1 MGSSFSHNNSLKT
14 RLNNSVFSGVKP
26 LGVRSVQH
34 CVIMKPEGLNPS
46 RPRGNAGCV
55 GLRLEGATMENKT
68 ISLTDEIYSE
78 LVDGLKTGLGWTQFL
93 AKHGASKGPLYNAV
107 GRFFNDL
114 EPKVRVLNEVQA
126 QLDQAGLKL
135 NQLNQEISETDK
147 AVQTKNHELALLE
160 EKENTLKKQTEV
172 LESKLDQKSAPL
184 KRLQELEK
192 LGFGEER
199 LKALCATLTEIGTRR
214 GLKRDAAVNTFFS
227 DLKDY
232 DAKTGFEQEIQR
244 LETIIRTKTLEA
256 EKWQAEADSLS
267 RRHKDLSE
275 AITAVQSLTKH
286 GVKVEQV
293 VSWNSIVTKLGGPEE
308 LQDKLGQYKAMSD
321 LLVARKKEIEDCDKK
336 VIELGAQIKA
346 LNERKM
352 EIEGA
357 IKSLSSSGVKEIAKV
372 SDKAMAVLKSLSNDG
387 GKEITK
393 VSGKAVTGL
402 KSLSDSGVKKI
413 AKVSDKIYAEQ
424 NARNITMLDQFEA
437 LNAKAIEVG
446 RQVGAV
452 QEQTKK
458 DIGARAILK
467 LLQNPSSVS
476 YEEYCPLVLV
486 LLKATSVWVNTN
498 KSKFSFP
505 SLIDKNL
512 EGLIGYLGGS

>member
-1 MGSSFSHNNSLKT
+1 MNNKD
-14 RLNNSVFSGVKP
+14 
-26 LGVRSVQH
+26 
-34 CVIMKPEGLNPS
+34 
-46 RPRGNAGCV
+46 
-55 GLRLEGATMENKT
+55 
-68 ISLTDEIYSE
+68 ISLTDEIYAE

-192 LGFGEER
+192 LGFGLEK

-214 GLKRDAAVNTFFS
+214 GLKRDETVSKFFAE
-227 DLKDY
+227 LKDY
-232 DAKTGFEQEIQR
+232 DAKTGFDQEIQR

-275 AITAVQSLTKH
+275 AITTAQSLIKQ
-286 GVKVEQV
+286 GVKIEQIV
-293 VSWNSIVTKLGGPEE
+293 AWHGIVSKLGGPEE

-321 LLVARKKEIEDCDKK
+321 LLVARKMEIEDSDKK
-336 VIELGAQIKA
+336 ITELSAQIKA
-346 LNERKM
+346 LNEQKV

-372 SDKAMAVLKSLSNDG
+372 SDKA
-387 GKEITK
+387 
-393 VSGKAVTGL
+393 VTGL
-402 KSLSDSGVKKI
+402 KSLSDSGVKEI

-476 YEEYCPLVLV
+476 YEEYCPVVFV
-486 LLKATSVWVNTN
+486 LLKSTSVWANIN
-498 KSKFSFP
+498 KSRFHYP
-505 SLIDKNL
+505 SLIDKSL
-512 EGLIGYLGGS
+512 EDLIGYLGG

>member
-1 MGSSFSHNNSLKT
+1 
-14 RLNNSVFSGVKP
+14 
-26 LGVRSVQH
+26 
-34 CVIMKPEGLNPS
+34 
-46 RPRGNAGCV
+46 
-55 GLRLEGATMENKT
+55 MENKT
-68 ISLTDEIYSE
+68 VSLTDEIYAE

-160 EKENTLKKQTEV
+160 EKGNTLKKQTEV

-321 LLVARKKEIEDCDKK
+321 LLVAREKEIEDSDKK
-336 VIELGAQIKA
+336 ITELSAQIKA
-346 LNERKM
+346 LNEQKV

-357 IKSLSSSGVKEIAKV
+357 IKSLSSSGVKEITKV
-372 SDKAMAVLKSLSNDG
+372 SD
-387 GKEITK
+387 
-393 VSGKAVTGL
+393 KAVTGL
-402 KSLSDSGVKKI
+402 KSLSDSGVKEI

-424 NARNITMLDQFEA
+424 NARNIAILEQFEA

>member
-1 MGSSFSHNNSLKT
+1 MNNKD
-14 RLNNSVFSGVKP
+14 
-26 LGVRSVQH
+26 
-34 CVIMKPEGLNPS
+34 
-46 RPRGNAGCV
+46 
-55 GLRLEGATMENKT
+55 
-68 ISLTDEIYSE
+68 ISLTDEIYQA
-78 LVDGLKTGLGWTQFL
+78 LVDGLKTGLDYTHLL
-93 AKHGASKGPLYNAV
+93 AQYGASKGPFYNAL
-107 GRFFNDL
+107 GRFSHDM
-114 EPKVRVLNEVQA
+114 EPKVRELGEVQA
-126 QLDQAGLKL
+126 SLDDAGLRLDQLDR
-135 NQLNQEISETDK
+135 EISEADK
-147 AVQTKNHELALLE
+147 AIQAKNHGLALLE

-199 LKALCATLTEIGTRR
+199 LKVLTTTLAQMGTKR
-214 GLKRDAAVNTFFS
+214 GLKRDEAVNTFFAE
-227 DLKDY
+227 LKDY
-232 DAKTGFEQEIQR
+232 DAIQGFTQELQR

-321 LLVARKKEIEDCDKK
+321 LLVAREKEIEDSDKK
-336 VIELGAQIKA
+336 ITELSAQIKA
-346 LNERKM
+346 LNEQKV

-357 IKSLSSSGVKEIAKV
+357 IKSLSSSGVKEITKV
-372 SDKAMAVLKSLSNDG
+372 SD
-387 GKEITK
+387 
-393 VSGKAVTGL
+393 KAVTGL
-402 KSLSDSGVKKI
+402 KSLSDSGVKEI

-424 NARNITMLDQFEA
+424 NARNIAILEQFEA

-486 LLKATSVWVNTN
+486 LLKSTSVWANIN
-498 KSKFSFP
+498 KSRFYYP
-505 SLIDKNL
+505 SLIDKSL
-512 EGLIGYLGGS
+512 EDLIGYLGG

>member
-1 MGSSFSHNNSLKT
+1 MNNKD
-14 RLNNSVFSGVKP
+14 
-26 LGVRSVQH
+26 
-34 CVIMKPEGLNPS
+34 
-46 RPRGNAGCV
+46 
-55 GLRLEGATMENKT
+55 
-68 ISLTDEIYSE
+68 ISLTDEIYAE

-192 LGFGEER
+192 LSFGEEK

-214 GLKRDAAVNTFFS
+214 GLKRDEAVNTFFAE
-227 DLKDY
+227 LKDY

-275 AITAVQSLTKH
+275 AITTAQSLIKQ
-286 GVKVEQV
+286 GVKIEQIV
-293 VSWNSIVTKLGGPEE
+293 AWHGIVSKLGGPEE

-321 LLVARKKEIEDCDKK
+321 LLVARKKEIEDSDKK
-336 VIELGAQIKA
+336 ITELSAQIKA
-346 LNERKM
+346 LNEQKV

-357 IKSLSSSGVKEIAKV
+357 IKSLSSSGV
-372 SDKAMAVLKSLSNDG
+372 
-387 GKEITK
+387 
-393 VSGKAVTGL
+393 
-402 KSLSDSGVKKI
+402 
-413 AKVSDKIYAEQ
+413 
-424 NARNITMLDQFEA
+424 
-437 LNAKAIEVG
+437 
-446 RQVGAV
+446 
-452 QEQTKK
+452 
-458 DIGARAILK
+458 
-467 LLQNPSSVS
+467 
-476 YEEYCPLVLV
+476 
-486 LLKATSVWVNTN
+486 
-498 KSKFSFP
+498 
-505 SLIDKNL
+505 
-512 EGLIGYLGGS
+512 

>member
-1 MGSSFSHNNSLKT
+1 MNNKD
-14 RLNNSVFSGVKP
+14 
-26 LGVRSVQH
+26 
-34 CVIMKPEGLNPS
+34 
-46 RPRGNAGCV
+46 
-55 GLRLEGATMENKT
+55 
-68 ISLTDEIYSE
+68 ISLTDEIYAE

-192 LGFGEER
+192 LSFGEEK

-214 GLKRDAAVNTFFS
+214 GLKRDETVSKFFAE
-227 DLKDY
+227 LKDY

-275 AITAVQSLTKH
+275 AITTAQSLIKQ
-286 GVKVEQV
+286 GVKIEQIV
-293 VSWNSIVTKLGGPEE
+293 AWHGIVSKLGGPEE

-321 LLVARKKEIEDCDKK
+321 LLVARKKEIEDSDKK
-336 VIELGAQIKA
+336 ITELSAQIKA
-346 LNERKM
+346 LNEQKV

-372 SDKAMAVLKSLSNDG
+372 SDKA
-387 GKEITK
+387 
-393 VSGKAVTGL
+393 VTGL
-402 KSLSDSGVKKI
+402 KSLSDSGVKEI

-476 YEEYCPLVLV
+476 YEEYCPVVLV
-486 LLKATSVWVNTN
+486 LLKSTSVWANIN
-498 KSKFSFP
+498 KSRFHYP
-505 SLIDKNL
+505 SLIDKSL
-512 EGLIGYLGGS
+512 EDLIGYLGG

>member
-34 CVIMKPEGLNPS
+34 RVIMKPEGLNPS

-192 LGFGEER
+192 FGFGEER

-214 GLKRDAAVNTFFS
+214 GLKRDAAVDTFFS

-275 AITAVQSLTKH
+275 AVTAVQSLTKH

-321 LLVARKKEIEDCDKK
+321 LLVARKKEIEDSDKK
-336 VIELGAQIKA
+336 ITELSAQIKA
-346 LNERKM
+346 LNEQKV

-357 IKSLSSSGVKEIAKV
+357 IKSLSSSGVKEITKV
-372 SDKAMAVLKSLSNDG
+372 SD
-387 GKEITK
+387 
-393 VSGKAVTGL
+393 KAVTGL
-402 KSLSDSGVKKI
+402 KSLSDSGVKEI

>member
-1 MGSSFSHNNSLKT
+1 MESKT
-14 RLNNSVFSGVKP
+14 V
-26 LGVRSVQH
+26 
-34 CVIMKPEGLNPS
+34 
-46 RPRGNAGCV
+46 
-55 GLRLEGATMENKT
+55 
-68 ISLTDEIYSE
+68 SLTDEIYQA
-78 LVDGLKTGLGWTQFL
+78 LMDGLKTGELASKLEWTAFI
-93 AKHGASKGPLYNAV
+93 AKHSASKGPLYNAID
-107 GRFFNDL
+107 RFFHDMG
-114 EPKVRVLNEVQA
+114 PKVQELNEVQA
-126 QLDQAGLKL
+126 SLNQAGLRL
-135 NQLNQEISETDK
+135 DQLDREVSEADK
-147 AVQTKNHELALLE
+147 AIQAKKHDLALLE

-172 LESKLDQKSAPL
+172 LESNLEQQSAPL
-184 KRLQELEK
+184 ERLQELDK

-199 LKALCATLTEIGTRR
+199 LKVLTTTLTQMGTKR
-214 GLKRDAAVNTFFS
+214 GLKRDEAVNTFFAE
-227 DLKDY
+227 LKDY
-232 DAKTGFEQEIQR
+232 DAIQGFTQELQR
-244 LETIIRTKTLEA
+244 LETVIRTKTLEA
-256 EKWQAEADSLS
+256 EKSQAEADSLS

-321 LLVARKKEIEDCDKK
+321 LLVARKKEIEDSDKK
-336 VIELGAQIKA
+336 ITELSAQIKA
-346 LNERKM
+346 LNEQKV

-357 IKSLSSSGVKEIAKV
+357 IKSLSSSGVKEITKV
-372 SDKAMAVLKSLSNDG
+372 SD
-387 GKEITK
+387 
-393 VSGKAVTGL
+393 KAVTGL
-402 KSLSDSGVKKI
+402 KSLSDSGVKEI
-413 AKVSDKIYAEQ
+413 TKVSDKAVTGLRSLSDSGVKEITKVSDKTYAEQ
-424 NARNITMLDQFEA
+424 NARNITMLEQFEA

-486 LLKATSVWVNTN
+486 LLKSTSVWANIN
-498 KSKFSFP
+498 KSKFNYP

-512 EGLIGYLGGS
+512 QEVIGYLGGS

>member
-1 MGSSFSHNNSLKT
+1 
-14 RLNNSVFSGVKP
+14 
-26 LGVRSVQH
+26 
-34 CVIMKPEGLNPS
+34 
-46 RPRGNAGCV
+46 
-55 GLRLEGATMENKT
+55 MENKT
-68 ISLTDEIYSE
+68 ISLTDEIYAE
-78 LVDGLKTGLGWTQFL
+78 LVDGLKTGSDWTHFL
-93 AKHGASKGPLYNAV
+93 AEYGTSKGPLYNAF
-107 GRFFNDL
+107 GRFQRDM
-114 EPKVRVLNEVQA
+114 EPKVRAFGEVQTK
-126 QLDQAGLKL
+126 LDEAGLKL

-160 EKENTLKKQTEV
+160 EKGNTLKKQTEV

-184 KRLQELEK
+184 KRLQGLEN
-192 LGFGEER
+192 LGFGEEK
-199 LKALCATLTEIGTRR
+199 LKALCATLAEIGTRR
-214 GLKRDAAVNTFFS
+214 GLKRDEAVNTFFAE
-227 DLKDY
+227 LKDY

-321 LLVARKKEIEDCDKK
+321 LLVARKKEIEDSDKK
-336 VIELGAQIKA
+336 ITELSAQIKA
-346 LNERKM
+346 LNEQKV

-357 IKSLSSSGVKEIAKV
+357 IKSLSSSGVKEITKV
-372 SDKAMAVLKSLSNDG
+372 SD
-387 GKEITK
+387 
-393 VSGKAVTGL
+393 KAVTGL
-402 KSLSDSGVKKI
+402 KSLSDSGVKEI

-424 NARNITMLDQFEA
+424 NARNIAVLDQFEA

-476 YEEYCPLVLV
+476 YEEYCPVVLV
-486 LLKATSVWVNTN
+486 LLKSTSVWANIN
-498 KSKFSFP
+498 KSRFHYP
-505 SLIDKNL
+505 SLIDKSL
-512 EGLIGYLGGS
+512 EDLIGYLGG